1 MFTANI
7 CLRLEVS
14 FDGDPL
20 NAFCLAVGSYGR
32 RMPPSSACAP
42 LGGQLVARAVPA
54 PDGAGP

>member
-32 RMPPSSACAP
+32 HMPPSSACAP